1 MMAYD
6 LEQGGYLEC
15 YSKCA
20 RTYLVAFLI
29 RLIWGLFEPVE
40 EEKLRQAEAADDM
53 ET

>member
-1 MMAYD
+1 MILNEEATLSATVYV
-6 LEQGGYLEC
+6 
-15 YSKCA
+15 